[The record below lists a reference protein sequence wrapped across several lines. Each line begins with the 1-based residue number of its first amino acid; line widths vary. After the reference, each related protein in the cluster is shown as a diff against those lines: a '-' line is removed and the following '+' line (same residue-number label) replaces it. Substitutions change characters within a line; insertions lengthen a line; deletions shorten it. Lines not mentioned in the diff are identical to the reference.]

1 MRAGAA
7 RTTRRRVV
15 VTGYGAVTPVG
26 PDVPSLWE
34 ALLSGRSGIA
44 EATGF
49 DTTGLAVTIAGEV
62 RDFDPS
68 AYMPKRT
75 ARRLDPFA
83 QYALAAAVQAV
94 EAARLDVP
102 AVRRDRTGVLIG
114 SGYGAEKSAFEAARA
129 LVTKGPRAVS
139 PYYAVSG
146 GIDSAAVDVALRFGA
161 EGPSGSMSTACAT
174 GATCIGEAAR
184 MIAADSADVMLAG
197 ASDDCLTA
205 VQMAATARTGVLSRR
220 NDDPAGAGRPF
231 DLGRDGFVMS
241 AGAGVLVLE
250 EAGHALRRGAAILA
264 EVAGYAAT
272 ADAYHL
278 TSPDPEGKGL
288 QRAMR
293 LALADAE
300 TDACGIDYVNAH
312 ATGTVGGDRA
322 ELAAL
327 REVFAERLPR
337 VPTTSVKS
345 VLGHMMGAAS
355 AVDLIATVEALR
367 TGTVPP
373 TTNCTDPEDAALN
386 LGTRGAERREIRTAM
401 SNSFG
406 FGGHNAVLVVKAF
419 DGA

>member
-49 DTTGLAVTIAGEV
+49 DTTDLPVTIAGEV
-62 RDFDPS
+62 QDFDPT
-68 AYMPKRT
+68 AYMPRRT
-75 ARRLDPFA
+75 VRRLDPFA

-94 EAARLDVP
+94 EAAGLDVP
-102 AVRRDRTGVLIG
+102 SLRRDRMGVLIG

-129 LVTKGPRAVS
+129 LVVKGAGAVS

-161 EGPSGSMSTACAT
+161 QGPSGSTSTACAT
-174 GATCIGEAAR
+174 GATCIGDAAR
-184 MIAADSADVMLAG
+184 MIATDTADVMLAG
-197 ASDDCLTA
+197 ASDDCLTS

-220 NDDPAGAGRPF
+220 ADDPAGASRPF

-250 EAGHALRRGAAILA
+250 EAGHAVRRGADILA

-272 ADAYHL
+272 TDAYHL
-278 TSPDPEGKGL
+278 TSPDPEGTGL

-300 TDACGIDYVNAH
+300 TDVGAIDYINAH
-312 ATGTVGGDRA
+312 ATGTVGGDRV
-322 ELAAL
+322 ELVAL
-327 REVFAERLPR
+327 REVFAEQLPR
-337 VPTTSVKS
+337 IPTTSVKS

-355 AVDLIATVEALR
+355 AVDLIATVEAMR

-373 TTNCTDPEDAALN
+373 TTNCTDPEDTVLN
-386 LGTRGAERREIRTAM
+386 LGTRGVERREIRTAM

-419 DGA
+419 DGG

>member
-7 RTTRRRVV
+7 RTARRRVV

-49 DTTGLAVTIAGEV
+49 DTTGLEVTIAGEV
-62 RDFDPS
+62 QDFDPT

-75 ARRLDPFA
+75 VRRLDPFA

-102 AVRRDRTGVLIG
+102 AARRDRTGVLVG

-129 LVTKGPRAVS
+129 LVTKGARAVS

-146 GIDSAAVDVALRFGA
+146 GIDSAAVEVALRFGA

-174 GATCIGEAAR
+174 GATCVGEAAR
-184 MIAADSADVMLAG
+184 TIATDSADVMLAG

-205 VQMAATARTGVLSRR
+205 VQMAATTRTGVLSRR

-250 EAGHALRRGAAILA
+250 EAEHALRRGAPVLA

-300 TDACGIDYVNAH
+300 TDAGGVDYVNAH

-327 REVFAERLPR
+327 REVFGERLPGT
-337 VPTTSVKS
+337 PTTSVKS

-355 AVDLIATVEALR
+355 AVDLIATVEAMR